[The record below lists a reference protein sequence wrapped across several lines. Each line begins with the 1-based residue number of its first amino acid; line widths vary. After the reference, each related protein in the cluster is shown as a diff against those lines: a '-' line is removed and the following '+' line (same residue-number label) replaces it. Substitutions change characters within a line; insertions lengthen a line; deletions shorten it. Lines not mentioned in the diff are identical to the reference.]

1 LEFTFNK
8 SERISKKKDIDHL
21 FANGMSFIFYPL
33 RVVYSCIESSNKGS
47 ISILI
52 SVPKRKFKRAVKRN
66 RIKRLI
72 REAYRLNKGRL
83 KGLIEDRNFR
93 VLIGFIYL
101 DNEVKEYHDIEKGI
115 KKTMELL
122 EEKLVWEKF

>member
-1 LEFTFNK
+1 MEFTFNK